1 MPCNVFKFTNVAQW
15 SDLSNLLAARNSN
28 NPEVE
33 KTVYEIIE
41 KVRTQGDDALLEFTK
56 KFDCP
61 NFSLDKLRIPQSE
74 LSRAARDICPE
85 DRALINEA
93 IENITAFH
101 RAQVEQSWLSSRVD
115 GTITGQAVRPVNA
128 AGLYIPGGQGGKT
141 PLISTLLM
149 TAIPAIEAGV
159 REIVIVSPPD
169 ASGSLN
175 KYLLATAHIL
185 GVDEVYAVGS
195 AWAIAAL
202 AYGTNTILPVD
213 VIAGPGNIFVTTAK
227 RLVMGRVGIDMLAG
241 PSEILIL
248 ADKNASPTLIAA
260 DMLSQAEHDPLAS
273 AVCITDCE
281 RLLENVKLELSAQC
295 ASLPRAEIATKSLC
309 DWGALVKVNNMQE
322 AVELANKI
330 APEHLELLVD
340 DPWALFGSIQNAG
353 AIFLGANT
361 PEAMGDYFAG
371 PNHVLPTMGTA
382 RFSSALS
389 VQTFCKKI
397 SIIYATPAF
406 AQATASQIAR
416 LARMEGLEGH
426 ARSAELR
433 AIKLK

>member
-1 MPCNVFKFTNVAQW
+1 MPCNIFKFTNKDQW
-15 SDLSNLLAARNSN
+15 GKLPSLLALRNN
-28 NPEVE
+28 VNPEIE
-33 KTVYEIIE
+33 TTVKDIIE
-41 KVRTQGDDALLEFTK
+41 QVRSRGDEALVEYTK

-61 NFSLDKLRIPQSE
+61 DFSLDKLRIPQSA
-74 LSRAARDICPE
+74 LIQAALALCPDE
-85 DRALINEA
+85 RALINEA
-93 IENITAFH
+93 IENIRAFH
-101 RAQVEQSWLSSRVD
+101 LAQLENSWFNSHSD
-115 GTITGQAVRPVNA
+115 GSITGQVVRPVTA
-128 AGLYIPGGQGGKT
+128 AGLYIPGGQGGST

-149 TAIPAIEAGV
+149 AAIPAIEAGV
-159 REIVIVSPPD
+159 REIAIVSPPD
-169 ASGSLN
+169 ATGSLN

-185 GVDEVYAVGS
+185 GLDEVYAVGS

-202 AYGTNTILPVD
+202 AYGTDQVLPVD
-213 VIAGPGNIFVTTAK
+213 VIAGPGNIYVTTAK

-248 ADKNASPTLIAA
+248 ADKTACPTLIAA

-273 AVCITDCE
+273 ALCITDCE
-281 RLLENVKLELSAQC
+281 RLLENVKVELSSQC
-295 ASLPRAEIATKSLC
+295 AGLPRAEIAQKSLS

-322 AVELANKI
+322 AVELSNKI
-330 APEHLELLVD
+330 APEHLELLVA
-340 DPWALFGSIQNAG
+340 DPWSMLGGIQNAG
-353 AIFLGANT
+353 AVFLGANT
-361 PEAMGDYFAG
+361 AEAMGDYFAG

-406 AQATASQIAR
+406 AQSAAPQIAR
-416 LARMEGLEGH
+416 LARLEGLEAH

-433 AIKLK
+433 AVQSR